1 MRLSVNKK
9 LLLVVVPALIAL
21 LYFASLQVL
30 QARQTAAA
38 AKTVQSFVTLSA
50 INSRLVH
57 ELQKE
62 RGASAGF
69 LGSKGAKFGSLLEEQ
84 YGLTDSR
91 LNDFHAYLQ
100 DHRAMLSTYPPIAT
114 IANDVETKLKRLADI
129 RRGVQQLS
137 IPVGDAISYY
147 TQMNAS
153 LLSVP
158 GEAVHISKE
167 SDISMS
173 LAAYYDFLQAKERA
187 GIERAVLSNS
197 FAAKGF
203 GPGMYKRFIELVT
216 EQDTYFRS
224 FGVYATQE
232 HKEAY
237 ESTLTEPASVS
248 VNNYRESAFAN
259 DLQKNSEQWFAESTK
274 RINLLKGVEDQL
286 TDDLT
291 SLTSDIVSS
300 RSLSFWSYLLLS
312 VVILLFCIGFSL
324 RITRSLNKQVQS
336 LRQVMSV
343 AAKKDLTR
351 KAVVV
356 TQDELGDIASSL
368 NMMLAELTS
377 AIEVIFNS
385 SNQLATASEESTLTV
400 NENANI
406 LESQQAH
413 ILQIVSAIE
422 QMSAS
427 VQEVAS
433 NIHRASEAAADA
445 DRLVKNSSQ

>member
-1 MRLSVNKK
+1 
-9 LLLVVVPALIAL
+9 
-21 LYFASLQVL
+21 
-30 QARQTAAA
+30 
-38 AKTVQSFVTLSA
+38 
-50 INSRLVH
+50 
-57 ELQKE
+57 
-62 RGASAGF
+62 
-69 LGSKGAKFGSLLEEQ
+69 
-84 YGLTDSR
+84 
-91 LNDFHAYLQ
+91 
-100 DHRAMLSTYPPIAT
+100 MLSTYPPIAT

-400 NENANI
+400 NENANRLI
-406 LESQQAH
+406 SCRL
-413 ILQIVSAIE
+413 SA
-422 QMSAS
+422 
-427 VQEVAS
+427 
-433 NIHRASEAAADA
+433 R
-445 DRLVKNSSQ
+445 